1 MSSWETEWF
10 KKMGNEI
17 MFQAMD
23 EVDPIDPELVRRL
36 GEDTKEKRDERMK
49 KLVGN
54 MRAKTTRSSYG
65 DYPWNPVSLTL
76 GIPIHST
83 VCGDTSYLRSE
94 SSQLF
99 LLSILAPFLP
109 YYFKNRLLIL
119 SHYSLSRSWEI
130 LVG

>member
-10 KKMGNEI
+10 NKLGNEI

-36 GEDTKEKRDERMK
+36 GEDTKIKRDERMK

-65 DYPWNPVSLTL
+65 DYPWNAVSVNHVFPI
-76 GIPIHST
+76 IPT
-83 VCGDTSYLRSE
+83 VNPT
-94 SSQLF
+94 
-99 LLSILAPFLP
+99 LLSCPIILGTD
-109 YYFKNRLLIL
+109 Y
-119 SHYSLSRSWEI
+119 
-130 LVG
+130 

>member
-10 KKMGNEI
+10 KKIGNEI

-76 GIPIHST
+76 GIPIPQYGLRGHKLCPERKFPIIPT
-83 VCGDTSYLRSE
+83 VNPRSFLAL
-94 SSQLF
+94 LF
-99 LLSILAPFLP
+99 
-109 YYFKNRLLIL
+109 
-119 SHYSLSRSWEI
+119 
-130 LVG
+130 